1 MSYLR
6 RDPNFREFFLV
17 RTNAIDLDQFLSS
30 NLDVVFFLYRNIY
43 AFFSFRFGA
52 PVFISFPHFYLADSY
67 YTSMV
72 EGLKPD
78 AEKHRT
84 YMRIE
89 PESGVPTEVN
99 IRLSYD

>member
-1 MSYLR
+1 M
-6 RDPNFREFFLV
+6 FFYILLFV
-17 RTNAIDLDQFLSS
+17 LI
-30 NLDVVFFLYRNIY
+30 
-43 AFFSFRFGA
+43 FSFRFGA

-99 IRLSYD
+99 IQLSYD